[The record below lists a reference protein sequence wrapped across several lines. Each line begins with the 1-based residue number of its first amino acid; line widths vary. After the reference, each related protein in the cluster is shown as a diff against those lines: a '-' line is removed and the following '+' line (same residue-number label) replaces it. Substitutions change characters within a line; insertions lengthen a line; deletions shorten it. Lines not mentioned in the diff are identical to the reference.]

1 MKRRIL
7 AILLACMMVVSVF
20 PMTAFAEGELCA
32 EHSAEDGT
40 LASTVEPTCTTIG
53 YDLYTCDTCG
63 HYFATNFVEATG
75 EHDYS
80 VEVPDTAVAATC
92 TQPGKEADMECSM
105 CGDIQTGAAVTV
117 DHSWG
122 NEIVDPDVCGGSYKE
137 CTVCGAISNQDAHTW
152 SEHPEIVRE
161 PDAWNDGEAKFVC
174 ENEECGAEK
183 FVPILRQCGDIHPS
197 VSNMGFS
204 YIPCGETV
212 STTVNY
218 CRCNMCG
225 IYFKTNEGNGKL
237 SGEIGDDAAYRA
249 WREEIIAQGHEY
261 EEQRIEPTCTVAGA
275 VIEVCTKCGAQGK
288 AQIIYAPGHELGELL
303 RSEAATCEKDGY
315 DYYDCLNCEEEAAEW
330 TSSKKN
336 HNSWQTV
343 VVPATCLTPAYQ
355 FRYCTFENCDGEKVS
370 EYTVEYEGETYTVD
384 VTVDGEPVH
393 LCGANYGVWDEEL
406 QQHVWTTYYVR
417 MYGSTIYGNHVWDV
431 STVTKNPT
439 CDQPGTEVKICTVHG
454 VTTTVTLPATGHD
467 YAPVEG
473 VEEIVATC
481 VVDGYKLEACT
492 VCGKEQKTETPAYS
506 KWNNLYTTY
515 EAAVAHH
522 AALAAEGTV
531 LSAGDCETVGYASY
545 ACAECGNNV
554 VVAIEG
560 TGSHQWDTPAVED
573 TCTQEGATEGG
584 KCLNCD
590 AEQEIVTFDNIT
602 HDWYTVSEAYDN
614 CENGAK
620 NALWEC
626 LICGEAHEENNGEM
640 TRDPGHNYEFAS
652 SNVLQPVTCERSGYV
667 EDMYVCSQ
675 CGNHRYSY
683 YSVPALG
690 HDISL
695 VSSREANCTEFGY
708 EYYVCANGEL
718 CNQGYNGE
726 YITNYVPAF
735 GHTEVTDEAV
745 ETSCTAPGLTEGKHC
760 ETCGEVLE
768 AQEEIEQLPH
778 QNAAGDTLENK
789 CTNLYEDRFCVN
801 GCEGEIANDHHTAL
815 RELENVPATCTEDGY
830 TITICED
837 CWTEG
842 DEEIVTIVKALGHDM
857 SDWIVDEEPTVEAAG
872 KKHKECSRCD
882 YTEEDTIPA
891 LAKDLAFAITV
902 DNVNASGKGYTD
914 SSLIS
919 VTIAISA
926 EEGKSVDIWGLQY
939 ELSYDADALTF
950 VGIEQASDKFAAV
963 TYNAADGAVTMIAS
977 TADGAATSNAT
988 ITDEAYVLAT
998 LQFRVTTASGAVEL
1012 KAEAESID
1020 ADGYALDVAP
1030 ATESIDVEAFMDVDA
1045 KDGVNLADLLAAYE
1059 AAIAGEY
1066 NVVADVDK
1074 SGALDFEDILNIC
1087 EYLVGAYAYEDMTA
1101 LGQ

>member
-20 PMTAFAEGELCA
+20 PMTAFAEGEHEECV
-32 EHSAEDGT
+32 EHTPGEHK
-40 LASTVEPTCTTIG
+40 STVEAGCATIG
-53 YDLYTCDTCG
+53 YDLYTCADCG
-63 HYFATNFVEATG
+63 HFYATNLKEATG
-75 EHDYS
+75 EHKFT
-80 VEVPDTAVAATC
+80 EVVTPEEPASCTATGTTAVMQCENCDAIEGGEPIDMIDHT
-92 TQPGKEADMECSM
+92 PGEKIE
-105 CGDIQTGAAVTV
+105 GT
-117 DHSWG
+117 
-122 NEIVDPDVCGGSYKE
+122 CGGYI
-137 CTVCGAISNQDAHTW
+137 CTACGNPVNDSAHVW
-152 SEHPEIVRE
+152 SEHPAAVNHPTDPTLASYICTVEGCTGFKHVRIE
-161 PDAWNDGEAKFVC
+161 CAH
-174 ENEECGAEK
+174 ENIAQWG
-183 FVPILRQCGDIHPS
+183 S
-197 VSNMGFS
+197 VSFGGADMKACDGS
-204 YIPCGETV
+204 SIYVKRYQCEGCGLFCLDDT
-212 STTVNY
+212 
-218 CRCNMCG
+218 
-225 IYFKTNEGNGKL
+225 
-237 SGEIGDDAAYRA
+237 GDDMMDLNEWNIAAHALQRELARA
-249 WREEIIAQGHEY
+249 THEY
-261 EEQRIEPTCTVAGA
+261 EIHAIESTCYVQGAEIEICAKCGVQGEISRYLPTLPHLMSEVPTVVAPTCLRSGYDLYVCEREGCNYSVQRNFVPNTRHTFKNAFVGGTCVDGGYMIVYCANAECDEFEAVSEYVYEDVSYVVSVNEDGEIDPNGAPVALNQFIRGNKIPDNHVWTLDQVTKEATCEGDGAGVRYCANCDLWQSYRIPGGHVWSDEVVVAPTCTAEGYTTRTCETCGEENTYNTTVAHGANYKYATYEDAVAEHPGLAEEGEVLVAGDCEVVGVA
-275 VIEVCTKCGAQGK
+275 MYACADCSTNVLVVIPDTGSHAWDTPAAEATCTTPATVEGGTCTKCGETKDTAIDG
-288 AQIIYAPGHELGELL
+288 AEALGHN
-303 RSEAATCEKDGY
+303 Y
-315 DYYDCLNCEEEAAEW
+315 VEE
-330 TSSKKN
+330 S
-336 HNSWQTV
+336 
-343 VVPATCLTPAYQ
+343 AYQ
-355 FRYCTFENCDGEKVS
+355 
-370 EYTVEYEGETYTVD
+370 
-384 VTVDGEPVH
+384 
-393 LCGANYGVWDEEL
+393 
-406 QQHVWTTYYVR
+406 
-417 MYGSTIYGNHVWDV
+417 
-431 STVTKNPT
+431 
-439 CDQPGTEVKICTVHG
+439 
-454 VTTTVTLPATGHD
+454 
-467 YAPVEG
+467 
-473 VEEIVATC
+473 
-481 VVDGYKLEACT
+481 
-492 VCGKEQKTETPAYS
+492 
-506 KWNNLYTTY
+506 
-515 EAAVAHH
+515 
-522 AALAAEGTV
+522 
-531 LSAGDCETVGYASY
+531 AGDCTTDEVAAKYV
-545 ACAECGNNV
+545 CDRCGEV
-554 VVAIEG
+554 DPEHD
-560 TGSHQWDTPAVED
+560 GSVITPA
-573 TCTQEGATEGG
+573 
-584 KCLNCD
+584 
-590 AEQEIVTFDNIT
+590 
-602 HDWYTVSEAYDN
+602 
-614 CENGAK
+614 
-620 NALWEC
+620 
-626 LICGEAHEENNGEM
+626 
-640 TRDPGHNYEFAS
+640 PGHNYEETDPAVEAKCGVPGS
-652 SNVLQPVTCERSGYV
+652 TAVMTCTECGDSYGGDEV
-667 EDMYVCSQ
+667 E
-675 CGNHRYSY
+675 
-683 YSVPALG
+683 ALS
-690 HDISL
+690 HAYENL
-695 VSSREANCTEFGY
+695 KSRDANCTEFGY
-708 EYYVCANGEL
+708 KYWACAHCGD
-718 CNQGYNGE
+718 E
-726 YITNYVPAF
+726 YITNYVPEL

-963 TYNAADGAVTMIAS
+963 TYNAADGVVKMIAS

-1012 KAEAESID
+1012 TAAAESID
-1020 ADGYALDVAP
+1020 ADGYALNVAS

-1045 KDGVNLADLLAAYE
+1045 NDDVNLADLLAAYE